1 MSGRGVSSRRA
12 IEQMATEGDQAQGR
26 ERPQESAQETAQDP
40 EVATETQVAEERG
53 AERLRARLRE
63 MLEDRRR
70 VVRLGEQ
77 QIEVVEVSAI
87 ADVLAEGSE
96 EGGS

>member
-1 MSGRGVSSRRA
+1 MSARGVSSRRE
-12 IEQMATEGDQAQGR
+12 IERMAMKGDPETVPAK
-26 ERPQESAQETAQDP
+26 AQETVIGSDA
-40 EVATETQVAEERG
+40 EIAEERG

-77 QIEVVEVSAI
+77 QIEVVEVSAVE
-87 ADVLAEGSE
+87 DVLAEGSE
-96 EGGS
+96 EAGS

>member
-12 IEQMATEGDQAQGR
+12 IEQLAMEGDQTTVP
-26 ERPQESAQETAQDP
+26 ETAQETAQDP
-40 EVATETQVAEERG
+40 GVATDAEIAEERG

-77 QIEVVEVSAI
+77 QIEVVEVSAVE
-87 ADVLAEGSE
+87 DVLGEGSE
-96 EGGS
+96 EAGG

>member
-12 IEQMATEGDQAQGR
+12 IEQLALEGDQQAAPG
-26 ERPQESAQETAQDP
+26 TAEDRK
-40 EVATETQVAEERG
+40 VATDTEIAEERG

-77 QIEVVEVSAI
+77 QIEVVEVA
-87 ADVLAEGSE
+87 AVEDVLAAGSE
-96 EGGS
+96 EAGS

>member
-1 MSGRGVSSRRA
+1 MSARGVSSRR
-12 IEQMATEGDQAQGR
+12 ELERMAVEGDPETVPEKAR
-26 ERPQESAQETAQDP
+26 ETG
-40 EVATETQVAEERG
+40 VASDTEIAEQRG

-77 QIEVVEVSAI
+77 QIEVVEVSAVD
-87 ADVLAEGSE
+87 DVLAEGSE
-96 EGGS
+96 EASS

>member
-1 MSGRGVSSRRA
+1 MSGHGVSSRRA
-12 IEQMATEGDQAQGR
+12 IEQMAMEGDQEVG
-26 ERPQESAQETAQDP
+26 QETAQDLGA
-40 EVATETQVAEERG
+40 ATDTEVAEERG

-77 QIEVVEVSAI
+77 QIEVVETSAVE
-87 ADVLAEGSE
+87 DVLAEGSE
-96 EGGS
+96 EAGS

>member
-12 IEQMATEGDQAQGR
+12 IEQKAMEGDQ
-26 ERPQESAQETAQDP
+26 EMAQETTNTGI
-40 EVATETQVAEERG
+40 ATDMEIAEERG

-63 MLEDRRR
+63 MLDDRRR

-77 QIEVVEVSAI
+77 QIEVVEVSAVEG
-87 ADVLAEGSE
+87 VLGEGSE
-96 EGGS
+96 ESGG

>member
-12 IEQMATEGDQAQGR
+12 IEQQAMEGDKQTV
-26 ERPQESAQETAQDP
+26 PDTAQDSAQNLGAASDA
-40 EVATETQVAEERG
+40 EIAEERG
-53 AERLRARLRE
+53 AERLRAQLRE

-77 QIEVVEVSAI
+77 QIEVVEVA
-87 ADVLAEGSE
+87 AVEEVLAAGSE
-96 EGGS
+96 GAGS

>member
-12 IEQMATEGDQAQGR
+12 IEQQAMEGD
-26 ERPQESAQETAQDP
+26 EETVPDTAQDTAQDTG
-40 EVATETQVAEERG
+40 VASDAEIAEERG

-77 QIEVVEVSAI
+77 QIEVVEVA
-87 ADVLAEGSE
+87 AVEDVLAEGSE
-96 EGGS
+96 EAGG

>member
-1 MSGRGVSSRRA
+1 MSARGVSSRRE
-12 IEQMATEGDQAQGR
+12 IERMAMEGDP
-26 ERPQESAQETAQDP
+26 ETVPEKAQETG
-40 EVATETQVAEERG
+40 VATDVEIAEERG

-77 QIEVVEVSAI
+77 QIEVVEVSAVEG
-87 ADVLAEGSE
+87 VLGEGSE
-96 EGGS
+96 ETDG

>member
-1 MSGRGVSSRRA
+1 MSARGVSSRRA
-12 IEQMATEGDQAQGR
+12 IEQLAMEGDK
-26 ERPQESAQETAQDP
+26 ETVQEKGVDSDVET
-40 EVATETQVAEERG
+40 AEERG

-77 QIEVVEVSAI
+77 QIEVVEVSAVEN
-87 ADVLAEGSE
+87 VLGEGSE
-96 EGGS
+96 TAGD

>member
-1 MSGRGVSSRRA
+1 MTSKPAPG
-12 IEQMATEGDQAQGR
+12 
-26 ERPQESAQETAQDP
+26 TAEDR
-40 EVATETQVAEERG
+40 EVATDTEIAEERG

-77 QIEVVEVSAI
+77 QIEVVEVA
-87 ADVLAEGSE
+87 AVEDVLAEGSE
-96 EGGS
+96 EAGR

>member
-1 MSGRGVSSRRA
+1 MSGRGVSSGRA
-12 IEQMATEGDQAQGR
+12 IDNMDQETKSATEA
-26 ERPQESAQETAQDP
+26 EM
-40 EVATETQVAEERG
+40 VEERG

-77 QIEVVEVSAI
+77 QIEVVEVA
-87 ADVLAEGSE
+87 AVEDVLE
-96 EGGS
+96 ETGDQIGDQTGGQTGGQTGD

>member
-1 MSGRGVSSRRA
+1 MSARGVSSRRE
-12 IEQMATEGDQAQGR
+12 IERMAMEGDRGTVPEKAR
-26 ERPQESAQETAQDP
+26 ETG
-40 EVATETQVAEERG
+40 VASDTEIAEQRG

-77 QIEVVEVSAI
+77 QIEVVEVA
-87 ADVLAEGSE
+87 AVEDVLAEGSD
-96 EGGS
+96 EG

>member
-1 MSGRGVSSRRA
+1 
-12 IEQMATEGDQAQGR
+12 MAMEGDPETVPEKAR
-26 ERPQESAQETAQDP
+26 ETG
-40 EVATETQVAEERG
+40 VASDTEIAEQRG

-77 QIEVVEVSAI
+77 QIEVVEVSAVD
-87 ADVLAEGSE
+87 DVLAEGSE
-96 EGGS
+96 EASS

>member
-12 IEQMATEGDQAQGR
+12 IEQLAMQGDA
-26 ERPQESAQETAQDP
+26 EAVP
-40 EVATETQVAEERG
+40 EKGVGSDAEIAEERG

-77 QIEVVEVSAI
+77 QIEVVEVSAVE
-87 ADVLAEGSE
+87 DVLAEGGG
-96 EGGS
+96 EG

>member
-12 IEQMATEGDQAQGR
+12 IEQMAMEGDQ
-26 ERPQESAQETAQDP
+26 ETRRARRWRRRRTGG
-40 EVATETQVAEERG
+40 ATDMEIAEERG

-77 QIEVVEVSAI
+77 QIEVVEVSAVE
-87 ADVLAEGSE
+87 DVLGEGSE
-96 EGGS
+96 EAGS